1 MKKSGYLAIGVAAAA
16 LFAAASFGAAQSAG
30 DSGSAQVPSQGSAPP
45 PAPPIAGQGGED
57 STLEIAPQ
65 PGARAPKP
73 GVEEIPGGRTF
84 RPGENTA
91 SIPPPA
97 YAPGTE
103 NGEHGGSTARP
114 HGKPYLGITVQ
125 YTTQCYLGMEEHGL
139 EVLTV
144 DPDSPAAQSGVQGRT
159 APNALGAA
167 AATASSLVPLLNTL
181 TDSVL
186 SKHGDLGLG
195 GDLIVA
201 VDDHRI
207 RSQQDLE
214 DELARLKP
222 GDTMYL
228 TVIRPLYG
236 GGHTTKKIAVTLGDL
251 NRPLAAAGAPA
262 SSATTH

>member
-16 LFAAASFGAAQSAG
+16 LFAVASFSAAQSAG
-30 DSGSAQVPSQGSAPP
+30 HSGSAQVPSQGS
-45 PAPPIAGQGGED
+45 APPIAGQGGED

-91 SIPPPA
+91 SVPPPT
-97 YAPGTE
+97 YAPGAE
-103 NGEHGGSTARP
+103 NGEHGGSTSRP

-144 DPDSPAAQSGVQGRT
+144 DPNSPAANAGVQGRS

-167 AATASSLVPLLNTL
+167 AATASSLIPLLNTL

-201 VDDHRI
+201 VDDHRV

-236 GGHTTKKIAVTLGDL
+236 GGHTTKKIAVRVGDL
-251 NRPLAAAGAPA
+251 SQPLANASPAGAPA
-262 SSATTH
+262 SGATTH